1 VAGPAWSASAH
12 VASAGVGAA
21 ATSIRDKIGRHCQPS
36 SDWKWVGERERGIRK
51 LTHGPTGVWV
61 RSGRWVMMG
70 HYLQYGHISAIV
82 HFFI

>member
-36 SDWKWVGERERGIRK
+36 SDWKWVGERERERERDTK
-51 LTHGPTGVWV
+51 ADAWANRGVGQV
-61 RSGRWVMMG
+61 R
-70 HYLQYGHISAIV
+70 
-82 HFFI
+82 